1 MKKEEKKIIRVLEII
16 KSRRNDLKEQLI
28 QQQRIEQENQN
39 KGLSGSAIF
48 FSPEIIMLRN
58 MISYLGQMEWE
69 IEEILKRVWC
79 KGKNMK
85 KQYKK

>member
-1 MKKEEKKIIRVLEII
+1 MEKEEEKIIRVLEII

-28 QQQRIEQENQN
+28 QRQRIEQENQN
-39 KGLSGSAIF
+39 KGLSGSAII

-69 IEEILKRVWC
+69 IEEILKRV
-79 KGKNMK
+79 
-85 KQYKK
+85 